1 MEHDFNHG
9 KETTTA
15 HSTGSTSRSL
25 LLPAGHCF
33 GPKPSPN
40 VFVGGMLQ
48 WHRNDAHASQS
59 RWKVDCVSVLR
70 VPRPVRKGRR
80 RADGIQM
87 RRRIHPMTPYVHNNM
102 SAVEQQNH
110 EDGGTRGAYDVGAAN

>member
-48 WHRNDAHASQS
+48 WHL
-59 RWKVDCVSVLR
+59 SVLR

-87 RRRIHPMTPYVHNNM
+87 RGRIHPTTPYVHNNM